1 MKNAKKHKTTIIMGD
16 FKAKIGTGPE
26 DDLMGQFG
34 LGARNEGGNQ
44 LIQFCREEQFFITNT
59 FYELTPRRLY
69 T

>member
-1 MKNAKKHKTTIIMGD
+1 MGD

-44 LIQFCREEQFFITNT
+44 LIQFCREEQFVITNT